1 MNSPEPTSDN
11 RKVPEIAAAE
21 LLFQDA
27 EPPASTRPVGPVI
40 ATGSSEGFELADVSE
55 HSASPRPSCSPL
67 HRAKPQAVSQP
78 TADPARAW
86 SLP

>member
-11 RKVPEIAAAE
+11 RKDLEIAAAE

-40 ATGSSEGFELADVSE
+40 ATGSSEGFDLADVSE

-67 HRAKPQAVSQP
+67 HRAKPQAVSRP
-78 TADPARAW
+78 TAGPARAW

>member
-11 RKVPEIAAAE
+11 RKDPEIAAAE

-55 HSASPRPSCSPL
+55 HSASPPPSSQSAPSREAASGKPADSRP
-67 HRAKPQAVSQP
+67 RG
-78 TADPARAW
+78 AW